1 MKRKLKKAFVTLATL
16 GVTVGVGTI
25 QAGSLV
31 LGDAGWT
38 ATWDDSL
45 DPFLSIAL
53 DIQSNDSDSV
63 LIEKSVTYSSDFL
76 NERGFI
82 EPVPIVFQQTDT
94 DAKRLI
100 IITDET
106 ITNNTGVNWDSF
118 RMTLLQGSTGTE
130 ADTRFDVDGT
140 GIGTP
145 GGFDIAP
152 FTNAEFSVNNQV
164 LTLSGGT
171 VADGDV
177 FTPGQGPNA
186 GELVITALPTN
197 GGQSLRTFV
206 LKEQPGPGTTPP
218 VVIPIPA
225 AAWTGLSGLLGLGLF
240 AAARKIRS
248 LV

>member
-1 MKRKLKKAFVTLATL
+1 MRRKLKTALVAAAL
-16 GVTVGVGTI
+16 GVAFGVSSA

-38 ATWDDSL
+38 ASWDDSF
-45 DPFLSIAL
+45 DPFLSVSMDLQA
-53 DIQSNDSDSV
+53 DNGDSV
-63 LIEKSVTYSSDFL
+63 LIEKNVTYSSDFL
-76 NERGFI
+76 NEHGFI
-82 EPVPIVFQQTDT
+82 EPVPIIFQQTET

-106 ITNNTGVNWDSF
+106 IANQTGVNWDSF
-118 RMTLLQGSTGTE
+118 RMSLLQGSTGTE

-152 FTNAEFSVNNQV
+152 FTDAEFSVNNQV

-177 FTPGQGPNA
+177 WTPGQGPNA

-206 LKEQPGPGTTPP
+206 LKEQPGPGGTP

-225 AAWTGLSGLLGLGLF
+225 AAWTGLSGLFGLGLF
-240 AAARKIRS
+240 AAARRLRS